1 MAYAGYARRDCVCDV
16 TCSWGPPNYA
26 RCHSVHLIYL
36 YEQVTSFGRVFFLP
50 RLVCPVLSYIV
61 LPCIAMSSFVIC
73 SICHAFVLASPVF
86 SCLLSV
92 GLVLFV
98 PFFFTLCR
106 LVLPCLVLYF
116 LFYSRLHALF
126 YVTVTGLVFV
136 AFPPFFL
143 VFSCIEFVFS
153 CVAFPF
159 IDCPMLSCHCCVLT
173 TTHPSPSPTTSIL
186 WAAAVVN
193 FKTSPTDS

>member
-36 YEQVTSFGRVFFLP
+36 YEQVTSFGRVFFLS
-50 RLVCPVLSYIV
+50 RLVCPVLSYID

-98 PFFFTLCR
+98 PFFFYLVSSR
-106 LVLPCLVLYF
+106 LALPCLVF
-116 LFYSRLHALF
+116 PVLFSSSC
-126 YVTVTGLVFV
+126 LVLCYRDWPSFCR
-136 AFPPFFL
+136 FSPFFSRIFL
-143 VFSCIEFVFS
+143 HRICLFLCGISFY
-153 CVAFPF
+153 
-159 IDCPMLSCHCCVLT
+159 
-173 TTHPSPSPTTSIL
+173 
-186 WAAAVVN
+186 
-193 FKTSPTDS
+193 